1 MQDILST
8 IVLLLSSTIR
18 LSVPLVLC
26 ALAGLYSERSGI
38 WDIGLEGKMLFA
50 AFAAAAAAYQFDS
63 AWIGLLFAILVTL
76 ALSMVHGFASVTH
89 HGNQIISGVAINFI
103 SSGLTVLLAVG
114 WFALGG
120 RTPQLPQDA
129 RFPIVHLPFVDQIR
143 PIPVIGDVYAD
154 LLSGYNI
161 LVYVAAAA
169 VPITWYVLEHTRFG
183 LRLRAVGE
191 NPAAVDTAG
200 ISVDWLRY
208 RALACGA
215 ILSGIAGSYLSV
227 AQSAGFVRE
236 MSAGKGYMALAALIF
251 AKWRPFPVLLACL
264 LFGFMD
270 ALSIRFQSLSFGLG
284 AALSSQI
291 IQSLPYVLTV
301 VLLAGFMGRAV
312 PPKAGGIPYTK
323 ER

>member
-1 MQDILST
+1 MQDFLATAI
-8 IVLLLSSTIR
+8 LLLSSTLR

-26 ALAGLYSERSGI
+26 GLAGLFSERSGV

-63 AWIGLLFAILVTL
+63 AWVGLLFAIFVAVL
-76 ALSMVHGFASVTH
+76 LSLVHGFASVTH
-89 HGNQIISGVAINFI
+89 QGNQIISGVAINFI

-120 RTPQLPQDA
+120 RTPQLQPDA
-129 RFPIVHLPFVDQIR
+129 RFPTVILPFAEEMRSV
-143 PIPVIGDVYAD
+143 PVIGAIYAD
-154 LLSGYNI
+154 LISGYNI
-161 LVYVAAAA
+161 LVYVAFAA
-169 VPITWYVLEHTRFG
+169 VPVTWWVFHHTRFG

-208 RALACGA
+208 RALLCGA
-215 ILSGIAGSYLSV
+215 ILCGIAGAYLSI

-251 AKWRPFPVLLACL
+251 AKWRPVPVLFACL
-264 LFGFMD
+264 LFGFLE
-270 ALSIRFQSLSFGLG
+270 ALSIRFQAFDFGLG
-284 AALSSQI
+284 PALSTQI
-291 IQSLPYVLTV
+291 VQSLPYVLTV
-301 VLLAGFMGRAV
+301 VLLAGFMGRAI

>member
-1 MQDILST
+1 MQEILST
-8 IVLLLSSTIR
+8 IILLLSSTIR
-18 LSVPLVLC
+18 LSVPLILC
-26 ALAGLYSERSGI
+26 GLAGLYAERSGV

-63 AWIGLLFAILVTL
+63 AWIGLLFAVLVAVL
-76 ALSMVHGFASVTH
+76 LSLVHGFASVTH
-89 HGNQIISGVAINFI
+89 HGNQIISGVAINFV

-120 RTPQLPQDA
+120 RTPQLPPEA
-129 RFPIVHLPFVDQIR
+129 RFPIVTLPFAEQIR
-143 PIPVIGDVYAD
+143 AIPVIGEIYAD

-161 LVYVAAAA
+161 LVYVALVA
-169 VPITWYVLEHTRFG
+169 VAITWWVFHHTRFG

-191 NPAAVDTAG
+191 NPGAVDTAG

-208 RALACGA
+208 RALLCGA
-215 ILSGIAGSYLSV
+215 ILCGIAGAYLSV

-251 AKWRPFPVLLACL
+251 AKWRPVPVLFACL
-264 LFGFMD
+264 LFGFLD
-270 ALSIRFQSLSFGLG
+270 ALAIRFQTIDFGLG
-284 AALSSQI
+284 PALSTQI
-291 IQSLPYVLTV
+291 VQSLPYVLTV
-301 VLLAGFMGRAV
+301 VLLAGFMGRAI